1 MILQRVNINFRI
13 KQNEK
18 AFNNYSFAV
27 LGNTALFA
35 QDQDQDRLMD
45 GDVLQIRDR
54 DQIRLQDKIILTDGT
69 TVNPDGTFQKKGR
82 SRLRNGECLDMNG
95 VKYSNEYQYRSKI
108 KQENKNLT
116 QSQMMERN
124 QKRSHLTVID
134 GNVYQIR
141 NQNKI
146 KTKV

>member
-1 MILQRVNINFRI
+1 VNINFRKK

-18 AFNNYSFAV
+18 AFNNSVFAV

-35 QDQDQDRLMD
+35 QDQDPRPKQDRLMFVD
-45 GDVLQIRDR
+45 GDVLQIKDR

-69 TVNPDGTFQKKGR
+69 TVNPDGTFQKRGDR
-82 SRLRNGECLDMNG
+82 LRLRNECLNMNG

-124 QKRSHLTVID
+124 Q
-134 GNVYQIR
+134 NVLI
-141 NQNKI
+141 
-146 KTKV
+146 